1 MCISWCSLLFFRGSK
16 DKIFV
21 VKINPYLPDK
31 LITAGV
37 KHMKFWHK
45 AGKTLFFFYLSIG
58 WQRLTSSTLQSSSLL
73 SSELTLCFCSGGG
86 LIGRKGNMGKTET
99 MMCAVYGWSEEMV
112 FSGTCSGDICIWRD
126 MFLMK
131 TVKAHDGPVFS
142 VHALEKVPQ
151 GHWPVWAFFKLV
163 LENSWTSIVCIIA
176 L

>member
-1 MCISWCSLLFFRGSK
+1 MFVFCDLLFRGSK

-45 AGKTLFFFYLSIG
+45 AGKTFNIIVTVVI
-58 WQRLTSSTLQSSSLL
+58 LTSRTLALGVTHFTVRQLSTSL
-73 SSELTLCFCSGGG
+73 SGGG

-112 FSGTCSGDICIWRD
+112 FSGTCTGDICIWRD
-126 MFLMK
+126 MFLIK

-142 VHALEKVPQ
+142 MHALEKVCHKPKMFS
-151 GHWPVWAFFKLV
+151 A
-163 LENSWTSIVCIIA
+163 
-176 L
+176 